1 MTEVKDLLALPSL
14 ADMRLVGGAR
24 GLSNAV
30 TWPYVIL
37 CPPISDWISGGEFL
51 IYYGANQFVESV
63 DLAELIRE
71 GAMSRA
77 AGILLLVG
85 EHFITEDSIDETLI
99 ACADEL
105 GFPVF
110 TITSRAYVNSITKD
124 IIHLIQNGRMPRDG
138 TEFWYSLFLE
148 QADTDDYATLNRAL
162 YLGYLPNCQ
171 YRVYIMQFMNA
182 DDYFRRIL
190 GTTNHLSQNHTE
202 FFRMLA
208 MKVNF
213 LLANHTDRTWHFG
226 IGSENV
232 FVFPVDSP
240 EQEASAE
247 SFLRASVEDLESQY
261 PGAHFLIGKGM
272 RDATL
277 SGIRTSFIQARRCL
291 MANTLQPGERIIS
304 YAGLGFYQLLFEIPA
319 VDAAKEFAAR
329 YLGAILR
336 YDEEH
341 GAEIFETLT
350 RFIDCRMNKLRTAK
364 EMYLHR
370 NTLQSRLSKAEALL
384 GFSLDDPAR
393 LFDLQI
399 AIHIHR
405 FYRET
410 KF

>member
-1 MTEVKDLLALPSL
+1 MTEVKDLLGLPSL
-14 ADMRLVGGAR
+14 AEMRLVGGAR
-24 GLSNAV
+24 GLGNGV

-63 DLAELIRE
+63 DLAGLIRE
-71 GAMSRA
+71 GAANRA

-85 EHFITEDSIDETLI
+85 EHFITEASIDEALV

-105 GFPVF
+105 AFPVF

-138 TEFWYSLFLE
+138 SEFWYSLFLE

-171 YRVYIMQFMNA
+171 YRVYIIKFMNA

-213 LLANHTDRTWHFG
+213 LLTNYTDRTWHFG
-226 IGSENV
+226 LGSENV
-232 FVFPVDSP
+232 FVFPVETP
-240 EQEASAE
+240 EQEASVE
-247 SFLRASVEDLESQY
+247 NFLRASVDDLESQY
-261 PGAHFLIGKGM
+261 PGARLLIGKGL
-272 RDATL
+272 RYPTL

-291 MANTLQPGERIIS
+291 MANTLAPGMRMIS
-304 YAGLGFYQLLFEIPA
+304 YADLGFYQLLFEIPA
-319 VDAAKEFAAR
+319 VDAANEFANR
-329 YLGAILR
+329 YLGAILE
-336 YDEEH
+336 YDEAH

-350 RFIDCRMNKLRTAK
+350 RFIDCRMNKLKTAK

-370 NTLQSRLSKAEALL
+370 NTLQSRLAKAEALL

-410 KF
+410 RF

>member
-1 MTEVKDLLALPSL
+1 MTEVKDLLGLPSL

-24 GLSNAV
+24 GLENGV

-63 DLAELIRE
+63 DLAGLIRE
-71 GAMSRA
+71 GAANRA

-85 EHFITEDSIDETLI
+85 EHFITEASIDEALV
-99 ACADEL
+99 ACADDL
-105 GFPVF
+105 AFPVF

-138 TEFWYSLFLE
+138 SEFWYSLFLE

-162 YLGYLPNCQ
+162 YLGYLPNRQ
-171 YRVYIMQFMNA
+171 YRVFIMQFMNA

-213 LLANHTDRTWHFG
+213 LLTNYTDRTWHFG
-226 IGSENV
+226 LGSENI
-232 FVFPVDSP
+232 FVFPVETP
-240 EQEASAE
+240 EQEASVE
-247 SFLRASVEDLESQY
+247 NFLRASVDDLESQY
-261 PGAHFLIGKGM
+261 PGAHFLIGKGL
-272 RDATL
+272 RYPTL

-291 MANTLQPGERIIS
+291 MANTLAPGVRVIS
-304 YAGLGFYQLLFEIPA
+304 YADLGFYQLLFEIPA
-319 VDAAKEFAAR
+319 VDAANEFASR
-329 YLGAILR
+329 FLGAILE
-336 YDEEH
+336 YDEAH

-350 RFIDCRMNKLRTAK
+350 HFIDCRMNKLKTAK

-370 NTLQSRLSKAEALL
+370 NTLLSRLAKAEALL

-410 KF
+410 RF